1 MENTQQAH
9 KTSTPKQQLDNKL
22 WTTRK
27 SRINASERLLRAASF
42 IDFINVY
49 YSIFLI
55 ILSLISI
62 SPFCND
68 NGLTSYVG
76 LAGSISLTISIIYA
90 TSLKYRERSAAL
102 KQNYI
107 ALQKLLDR
115 LSLTSDDNSDEI
127 QSIQAEY
134 TNLLSAVENHTHI
147 DYLNILRTGKVYN
160 DKMTF
165 WNWCYFICYYIWYYL
180 WKIILIAAPI
190 GYIVYIVVLHI

>member
-1 MENTQQAH
+1 M
-9 KTSTPKQQLDNKL
+9 
-22 WTTRK
+22 
-27 SRINASERLLRAASF
+27 
-42 IDFINVY
+42 
-49 YSIFLI
+49 
-55 ILSLISI
+55 
-62 SPFCND
+62 
-68 NGLTSYVG
+68 
-76 LAGSISLTISIIYA
+76 
-90 TSLKYRERSAAL
+90 